1 MLGILGNL
9 FDKEQLVK
17 DTIQSTLENVAQ
29 ELECSYKELFIM
41 IKPKNEEFD
50 FDCYIYKIIDAN
62 PKIIRKI
69 PLKEILGDKKEW

>member
-41 IKPKNEEFD
+41 IMPKNEEFD

>member
-41 IKPKNEEFD
+41 IMPKNEEFD

-69 PLKEILGDKKEW
+69 PLKEILGDKKE

>member
-29 ELECSYKELFIM
+29 ELECSHKELFIM
-41 IKPKNEEFD
+41 IMPKNEDFD

>member
-9 FDKEQLVK
+9 FDKEQIVK

>member
-17 DTIQSTLENVAQ
+17 DTIQSTLENMAQ

-41 IKPKNEEFD
+41 IMPKNEEFD

-69 PLKEILGDKKEW
+69 PLKEILGDKKE

>member
-62 PKIIRKI
+62 PKKIRKI
-69 PLKEILGDKKEW
+69 PLKEILGDKKE

>member
-41 IKPKNEEFD
+41 IMPKNEEFD
-50 FDCYIYKIIDAN
+50 FDCYIYKIIDSN

>member
-69 PLKEILGDKKEW
+69 PLKEILGDKKE

>member
-41 IKPKNEEFD
+41 IMPKNEEFD
-50 FDCYIYKIIDAN
+50 FDCYIYKIIDSN

-69 PLKEILGDKKEW
+69 PLKEILGDKKE

>member
-9 FDKEQLVK
+9 FDKEQIVK

-69 PLKEILGDKKEW
+69 PLKEILGDKKE

>member
-29 ELECSYKELFIM
+29 ELECSYKDLFIM

-69 PLKEILGDKKEW
+69 PLKEILGDKKE

>member
-29 ELECSYKELFIM
+29 ELECSYKQLFIM

-69 PLKEILGDKKEW
+69 PLKEILGDKKE